1 MPKRCAVGQV
11 PASRPSW
18 VPLSVK
24 LYFFGGATATQA
36 DPQPSPHVLGLA
48 PVLYFEYGFNLEIDL
63 SLSFQQFF
71 SDIV

>member
-1 MPKRCAVGQV
+1 MPTRCAVGQV

-36 DPQPSPHVLGLA
+36 DPQPSPHVLGHA
-48 PVLYFEYGFNLEIDL
+48 PVFIFNMVFILG
-63 SLSFQQFF
+63 
-71 SDIV
+71 